1 MKTLYLHIGTSKTGT
16 TSIQH
21 FCTEN
26 AEIFE
31 KKGYSYPIFPH
42 KFKDTNIM
50 RNAHFLA
57 HRAYNEDDSRNLL
70 EEEQYFRQ
78 GMDFVLDS
86 FKKADNVIL
95 SDEGIWSVILKGEKP
110 ELLNKIMKEA
120 SEHNYAVKVIVYLR
134 RQDGMADSWWNQK
147 IKVGGRLFSTI
158 SWEEYVKNPV
168 NPEMNYYR
176 PLKLVEEAVGKENMI
191 VRRFGRKYFKNGSL
205 FEDFV
210 DALGME
216 YSSRFIVSE
225 GQRNISLLGNAHEI
239 KRVLNTLPELSNADN
254 TFFRRITAGMSEQRP
269 DLKSE
274 TMFSSEEALEFMEQY
289 RESNRKI
296 MQEYFGKDEDLFDMD
311 FSGNKKW
318 VLDHTEME
326 KDIILFMGRAIVE
339 LREENKELKTRMGEM
354 EKEMVRN
361 KKVLKEL
368 QEKKTNPLKS
378 FLSSAKKD
386 GQD

>member
-1 MKTLYLHIGTSKTGT
+1 MKTLYFHIGTSKTGT

-42 KFKDTNIM
+42 KFKYTNIM

-95 SDEGIWSVILKGEKP
+95 SDEGIWSVIFKGEKP

-225 GQRNISLLGNAHEI
+225 GQKNISLLGNAHEI

-254 TFFRRITAGMSEQRP
+254 TFFRRIT
-269 DLKSE
+269 
-274 TMFSSEEALEFMEQY
+274 
-289 RESNRKI
+289 
-296 MQEYFGKDEDLFDMD
+296 
-311 FSGNKKW
+311 
-318 VLDHTEME
+318 V
-326 KDIILFMGRAIVE
+326 
-339 LREENKELKTRMGEM
+339 
-354 EKEMVRN
+354 
-361 KKVLKEL
+361 
-368 QEKKTNPLKS
+368 
-378 FLSSAKKD
+378 LSSAKKD

>member
-1 MKTLYLHIGTSKTGT
+1 
-16 TSIQH
+16 
-21 FCTEN
+21 
-26 AEIFE
+26 
-31 KKGYSYPIFPH
+31 
-42 KFKDTNIM
+42 
-50 RNAHFLA
+50 
-57 HRAYNEDDSRNLL
+57 
-70 EEEQYFRQ
+70 
-78 GMDFVLDS
+78 
-86 FKKADNVIL
+86 
-95 SDEGIWSVILKGEKP
+95 
-110 ELLNKIMKEA
+110 
-120 SEHNYAVKVIVYLR
+120 
-134 RQDGMADSWWNQK
+134 
-147 IKVGGRLFSTI
+147 
-158 SWEEYVKNPV
+158 
-168 NPEMNYYR
+168 
-176 PLKLVEEAVGKENMI
+176 
-191 VRRFGRKYFKNGSL
+191 
-205 FEDFV
+205 
-210 DALGME
+210 
-216 YSSRFIVSE
+216 
-225 GQRNISLLGNAHEI
+225 
-239 KRVLNTLPELSNADN
+239 
-254 TFFRRITAGMSEQRP
+254 MSEQRP